1 MIFWMLWP
9 TTHALGR
16 VQAWLAAR
24 FREGTILERLLIFPA
39 WLVCRAVFIA
49 LFAVCEAVV

>member
-1 MIFWMLWP
+1 VIFRMLWP
-9 TTHALGR
+9 TTHLLGR
-16 VQAWLAAR
+16 VQAWLAAG

-39 WLVCRAVFIA
+39 WLVFRVLFVA